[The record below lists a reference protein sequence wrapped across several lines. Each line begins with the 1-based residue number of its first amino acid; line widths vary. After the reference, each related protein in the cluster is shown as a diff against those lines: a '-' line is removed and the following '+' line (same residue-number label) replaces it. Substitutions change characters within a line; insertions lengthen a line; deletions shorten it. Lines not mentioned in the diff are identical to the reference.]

1 MPLVYMPD
9 EGEVY
14 SPDEILGE
22 EGLVPE
28 GVFPEYASELQ
39 PLEVLGFDEYGAPI
53 MGARRRTP
61 RRRGAPGRRA
71 MGRRIP
77 GLSAGRARMMARG
90 FGAMAGRASAARM
103 QIAPRPPIMPGI
115 EGAPPVAEKR
125 QICPFTS
132 YTFEQGGLTSVI
144 LTASPQANFQ
154 GGRLIT
160 REKPNTEAEG
170 DGVIVLLQ
178 EFKVGTRSEYVADG
192 DVPFDTFDRTA
203 FGVGLRLDGCG
214 PGITIKLRLSL
225 SAALTTVGGKIT
237 VAATLLGPSIQ

>member
-1 MPLVYMPD
+1 MPMVWMPE

-14 SPDEILGE
+14 APDEIMVGQ
-22 EGLVPE
+22 EGVVPE
-28 GVFPEYASELQ
+28 GVFPEYASEEQ
-39 PLEVLGFDEYGAPI
+39 PLEVIGWDDYGAPI
-53 MGARRRTP
+53 MGVRRVARRRRP
-61 RRRGAPGRRA
+61 RPP
-71 MGRRIP
+71 GRRIP
-77 GLSAGRARMMARG
+77 GLSAGRARMLARG
-90 FGAMAGRASAARM
+90 MGAMQGRAAAARM
-103 QIAPRPPIMPGI
+103 QIARRPPIMPSI
-115 EGAPPVAEKR
+115 EGAPPVSEKR

-160 REKPNTEAEG
+160 REKANTEAEG
-170 DGVIVLLQ
+170 DGVFVLLQ
-178 EFKVGTRSEYVADG
+178 EFKIGTRSEYVADG

-225 SAALTTVGGKIT
+225 TAALTTLNGTIT